1 LEKNNISLVEN
12 MEELEFINHDFK
24 QVVQDFG
31 VVVTKISAENA
42 ITKKYMTY
50 LQNPK
55 YQQDK
60 MVRTIF
66 VTVFQN
72 QLKGL

>member
-1 LEKNNISLVEN
+1 MAYL
-12 MEELEFINHDFK
+12 K
-24 QVVQDFG
+24 QD
-31 VVVTKISAENA
+31 
-42 ITKKYMTY
+42 
-50 LQNPK
+50 K